1 MNDRFWQRKDVI
13 PPAEAGRL
21 LRAKR
26 IVDQQYRALYG
37 EEILGVHG
45 KMFVSYRRD
54 DAPGDARSICMAGAL
69 RRILLKLP
77 IACGQCLCDRGAVHR

>member
-1 MNDRFWQRKDVI
+1 MNDRFWQSKDVI

-37 EEILGVHG
+37 EEILAWACTEKCSSATAATMPRG
-45 KMFVSYRRD
+45 MLEAS
-54 DAPGDARSICMAGAL
+54 AWPGRCAEFC
-69 RRILLKLP
+69 
-77 IACGQCLCDRGAVHR
+77 